1 MTRARHASLSHVGG
15 SAHSADFT
23 MDELGLAFDRVRD
36 PRDWQGPILAVI
48 PAAEWRLVAEAV
60 MRFTA
65 TRPVFW
71 EVAEDR
77 NRLLVTA
84 PGCRFGDDPWG
95 FLGPAP
101 GA

>member
-1 MTRARHASLSHVGG
+1 MTRARHASLSMTGG
-15 SAHSADFT
+15 PGQTAAFT
-23 MDELGLAFDRVRD
+23 MDELGVAFDRVRD

-77 NRLLVTA
+77 DRLLVTA

-95 FLGPAP
+95 LLGPVL